1 MNAFHAYDVR
11 GVYGVDF
18 TRDDVYK
25 IGFHLAQ
32 YLGAKQVLVG
42 RDARPS
48 SVEIHDYLTR
58 GIMDAGVEVLDL
70 GLATTPLVYYA
81 TAKGGYHASVQIT
94 ASHNPKEYNGLK
106 VSREGAMPVGYD
118 SGLGEVERRVNTIP
132 VEPVA
137 KRGSISPL
145 DIRAEY
151 VQFLRGFLRDIT
163 NLNIG
168 IDCSNGMAGLL
179 IHDILPSPHQQGN
192 STQSGQAADAR
203 CNTTAQSHGKVEGN
217 AGHGKTSGNSTTGHR
232 YFLYDTPDGTF
243 PNHEANPLLPENTA
257 DLRRLVQAS
266 GCDVGIIF
274 DGDGD
279 RVVFI
284 DEKGQFIPPDLMLA
298 VLGHNYAAQLKAKP
312 QPILVDIRTSKAV
325 QEHLAPMGGLVQTW
339 RVGRAYMASRLK
351 EIDGLFGGELAGH
364 YYFRDFFYSD
374 SGLLAA
380 IQLLNVVADLK
391 RAGQSLGQLIGQIK
405 TYANTGEINFRIAD
419 KQAAMDAVKDHFM
432 NQQQPEALFDY
443 DGYRV
448 EYPSW
453 WFNIRPSNTEPLL
466 RFLAEAKDPE
476 FLAARVAE
484 TRRILAPFE
493 QR

>member
-42 RDARPS
+42 CDARPS

-58 GIMDAGVEVLDL
+58 GIMDAGVDVLDL

-81 TAKGGYHASVQIT
+81 TAKHGYHASVQIT

-132 VEPVA
+132 VEPVPN
-137 KRGSISPL
+137 RGRISPL

-179 IHDILPSPHQQGN
+179 IHDILPSTSQQGN
-192 STQSGQAADAR
+192 SAQSG
-203 CNTTAQSHGKVEGN
+203 GK
-217 AGHGKTSGNSTTGHR
+217 AGNSRGPGEPNRHCTTGHR

-419 KQAAMDAVKDHFM
+419 KQAAMDAVKDHFIG
-432 NQQQPEALFDY
+432 QQQPEALFDY

-448 EYPSW
+448 EYPTW

>member
-58 GIMDAGVEVLDL
+58 GIMDAGVDVLDL

-81 TAKGGYHASVQIT
+81 TAKHGYHASVQIT

-132 VEPVA
+132 VEPVPN
-137 KRGSISPL
+137 RGRISPL

-179 IHDILPSPHQQGN
+179 IHDILPSTSQQGN
-192 STQSGQAADAR
+192 SAQSG
-203 CNTTAQSHGKVEGN
+203 GK
-217 AGHGKTSGNSTTGHR
+217 AGNSRGPGEPNRHCTTGHR

-419 KQAAMDAVKDHFM
+419 KQAAMDAVKDHFID
-432 NQQQPEALFDY
+432 QQQPEALFDY

-448 EYPSW
+448 EYPTW

>member
-58 GIMDAGVEVLDL
+58 GIMDAGVDVLDL

-81 TAKGGYHASVQIT
+81 TAKHGYHASVQIT

-132 VEPVA
+132 VDPVA

-151 VQFLRGFLRDIT
+151 VQFLQSFLRDIT

-179 IHDILPSPHQQGN
+179 IHDILPSTAQYGN
-192 STQSGQAADAR
+192 STQTGHSSNAR
-203 CNTTAQSHGKVEGN
+203 CNTTTQSNGKDRGTRPNETT
-217 AGHGKTSGNSTTGHR
+217 KLSTTGHR

-243 PNHEANPLLPENTA
+243 PNHEANPLLPENTE
-257 DLRRLVQAS
+257 DLRRLVQER

-298 VLGHNYAAQLKAKP
+298 VLGHNYAAQLKDKP

-484 TRRILAPFE
+484 TRKILAPFE

>member
-58 GIMDAGVEVLDL
+58 GIMDAGVDVLDL

-81 TAKGGYHASVQIT
+81 TAKHGYHASVQIT

-132 VEPVA
+132 VEPVPN
-137 KRGSISPL
+137 RGRISPL

-179 IHDILPSPHQQGN
+179 IHDILPSTSQQGN
-192 STQSGQAADAR
+192 SAQSG
-203 CNTTAQSHGKVEGN
+203 GK
-217 AGHGKTSGNSTTGHR
+217 AGNSRGPGEPNRHCTTGHR

-419 KQAAMDAVKDHFM
+419 KQAAMDAVKDHFIG
-432 NQQQPEALFDY
+432 QQQPEALFDY

-448 EYPSW
+448 EYPTW

>member
-58 GIMDAGVEVLDL
+58 GIMDAGVDVLDL

-81 TAKGGYHASVQIT
+81 TAKHGYHASVQIT

-118 SGLGEVERRVNTIP
+118 SGLGEVERRVNTVP
-132 VEPVA
+132 VEPVD

-168 IDCSNGMAGLL
+168 VDCSNGMAGLL
-179 IHDILPSPHQQGN
+179 IHDILPSTSQQGN
-192 STQSGQAADAR
+192 SAQSG
-203 CNTTAQSHGKVEGN
+203 GK
-217 AGHGKTSGNSTTGHR
+217 AGNSRGPGEPNRHCTTGHR

-419 KQAAMDAVKDHFM
+419 KQAAMDAVKDHFIG
-432 NQQQPEALFDY
+432 QQQPEALFDY

-448 EYPSW
+448 EYPTW

-484 TRRILAPFE
+484 TRKILAPFE